1 MTPTPK
7 QLNDVADWLDE
18 CKECG
23 KKHEFIWRVPGNARA
38 GGSWAS
44 PDDGHAY
51 FRRVY
56 NMTMGGSGVNSIPDA
71 IRAAAQE
78 LATNDHG

>member
-1 MTPTPK
+1 MATPTPA
-7 QLNDVADWLDE
+7 QLKAVADWLDE
-18 CKECG
+18 CQECG
-23 KKHEFIWRVPGNARA
+23 KKHEFIMRVPLNARA

-56 NMTMGGSGVNSIPDA
+56 MFSNSSGVNSIPDA
-71 IRAAAQE
+71 IRRAAQDMAE
-78 LATNDHG
+78 V